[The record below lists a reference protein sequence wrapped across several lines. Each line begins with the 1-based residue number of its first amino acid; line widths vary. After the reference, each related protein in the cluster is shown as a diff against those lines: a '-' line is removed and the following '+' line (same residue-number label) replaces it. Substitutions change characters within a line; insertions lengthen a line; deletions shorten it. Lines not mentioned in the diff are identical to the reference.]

1 MSARADAGAPLGP
14 RIAAPP
20 AAGVAALLVALLT
33 TGMPAR
39 AQAPSAASAAVK
51 LANPASRNCVA
62 QGGSVSIE
70 SDGAG
75 GRFGVCVFADNL
87 QCEEWAMLRG
97 ECRNGGVKVTGYA
110 TPAARFCAISGGRYA
125 VTAGS
130 NTAAE
135 QGTCTFDDGTA
146 CTAAAYFDHS
156 CTRAPATA
164 AANEIRARFACH
176 AGRTLQATFVN
187 GPPPSSVVLTLADG
201 RTLSL
206 PQVPSA
212 DGARYANTDESVV
225 FWNKGNTAILQQDG
239 RTTYDGCVAKP

>member
-1 MSARADAGAPLGP
+1 MNARADAGARLGP

-110 TPAARFCAISGGRYA
+110 TPRLSRQVAYAIGDRRRVASLFRSTSTSRRFLLRSSRNPDARFLIPIKRGSDNDLRSLVNHKLHIAPDRVAVHILDIS
-125 VTAGS
+125 VC
-130 NTAAE
+130 
-135 QGTCTFDDGTA
+135 Q
-146 CTAAAYFDHS
+146 H
-156 CTRAPATA
+156 
-164 AANEIRARFACH
+164 RF
-176 AGRTLQATFVN
+176 
-187 GPPPSSVVLTLADG
+187 
-201 RTLSL
+201 
-206 PQVPSA
+206 
-212 DGARYANTDESVV
+212 
-225 FWNKGNTAILQQDG
+225 
-239 RTTYDGCVAKP
+239 